1 MDENNQDLVMAEANA
16 LLPAM
21 LEMAKGNR
29 ASAFSIAALAVIRAY
44 VEKNPDLG
52 PWMGTLLANEGMTLL
67 AASQQQAQCHGT
79 AMAMPTSSVH

>member
-29 ASAFSIAALAVIRAY
+29 ASAFSTAALAVMRAY
-44 VEKNPDLG
+44 VETHPELG
-52 PWMGTLLANEGMTLL
+52 PWMGSVLAGEGMTML
-67 AASQQQAQCHGT
+67 AASQQQVRRHGT
-79 AMAMPTSSVH
+79 AMAMPTASVH